1 MNGKYDDMI
10 HLPHHT
16 SSRHPRMSMA
26 DRAAQFSPFAAL
38 TGHGAAISET
48 ARLTDRQIELS
59 EDAKALLDQK
69 QSLLTERL
77 AEHPEVAV
85 TWFRADSQKEGGR
98 YEVAQGRLR
107 QIDTYAR
114 SGAGGRQTDRPGYST
129 GARNPCAGGVRGV
142 IPGTQAECRVASC
155 FAASGPGGGENLHK
169 A

>member
-77 AEHPEVAV
+77 AEHPEVALRRRSQRSDPGN
-85 TWFRADSQKEGGR
+85 TGGIPGRRLFCGFRARRRE
-98 YEVAQGRLR
+98 E
-107 QIDTYAR
+107 
-114 SGAGGRQTDRPGYST
+114 
-129 GARNPCAGGVRGV
+129 
-142 IPGTQAECRVASC
+142 
-155 FAASGPGGGENLHK
+155 FA
-169 A
+169 

>member
-59 EDAKALLDQK
+59 EAALLDQK

-77 AEHPEVAV
+77 AEHPAVAV

-98 YEVAQGRLR
+98 YEVAQGWLR

-114 SGAGGRQTDRPGYST
+114 CLVLEDGSRIALDTVLELEILAPEE
-129 GARNPCAGGVRGV
+129 P
-142 IPGTQAECRVASC
+142 E
-155 FAASGPGGGENLHK
+155 E
-169 A
+169 

>member
-10 HLPHHT
+10 HLPHPT

-77 AEHPEVAV
+77 AEHP
-85 TWFRADSQKEGGR
+85 FRADSQKEGGR
-98 YEVAQGRLR
+98 YEVVQGRLR

-114 SGAGGRQTDRPGYST
+114 CLVLEDGSRIALDTVLELEILAPEE
-129 GARNPCAGGVRGV
+129 P
-142 IPGTQAECRVASC
+142 E
-155 FAASGPGGGENLHK
+155 E
-169 A
+169 

>member
-10 HLPHHT
+10 HLPHPA

-26 DRAAQFSPFAAL
+26 DRAAQISPFAAL
-38 TGHGAAISET
+38 TGPGAAISET

-59 EDAKALLDQK
+59 EDAKALVDQK

-114 SGAGGRQTDRPGYST
+114 CLMLEDGSRIALDTVLELEILAPEEPG
-129 GARNPCAGGVRGV
+129 
-142 IPGTQAECRVASC
+142 E
-155 FAASGPGGGENLHK
+155 
-169 A
+169 

>member
-1 MNGKYDDMI
+1 ME
-10 HLPHHT
+10 
-16 SSRHPRMSMA
+16 
-26 DRAAQFSPFAAL
+26 Q
-38 TGHGAAISET
+38 T

-107 QIDTYAR
+107 KIDAYAR
-114 SGAGGRQTDRPGYST
+114 CLVLEDGSRIALDTVLELEILAPEEPG
-129 GARNPCAGGVRGV
+129 
-142 IPGTQAECRVASC
+142 E
-155 FAASGPGGGENLHK
+155 
-169 A
+169 

>member
-10 HLPHHT
+10 HLPHPT

-77 AEHPEVAV
+77 AEHPEVSV

-107 QIDTYAR
+107 QIVPMPAVWCWRTAAGSPWIQYWSSRSLRRRSQGSDPGNTGGMPGCRLFCGFRAR
-114 SGAGGRQTDRPGYST
+114 RR
-129 GARNPCAGGVRGV
+129 R
-142 IPGTQAECRVASC
+142 E
-155 FAASGPGGGENLHK
+155 FA
-169 A
+169 

>member
-1 MNGKYDDMI
+1 MEQPY
-10 HLPHHT
+10 P
-16 SSRHPRMSMA
+16 
-26 DRAAQFSPFAAL
+26 
-38 TGHGAAISET
+38 ET

-69 QSLLTERL
+69 QSLLIERL

-107 QIDTYAR
+107 QIDAYAR
-114 SGAGGRQTDRPGYST
+114 CLVLEDGSRIALDTVLELEILAPEEF
-129 GARNPCAGGVRGV
+129 RGV
-142 IPGTQAECRVASC
+142 IPGTQAEYRAAGC
-155 FAASGPGGGENLHK
+155 FAASGPGGGRNLHK

>member
-10 HLPHHT
+10 HLPHPT

-85 TWFRADSQKEGGR
+85 TRRRADGMRWHRDGSGRSMPMPAVWCWRTAAGSPWIQFWSSRSLRRRSQGSDPGNTGGMSGCRLFCDFRARRRE
-98 YEVAQGRLR
+98 E
-107 QIDTYAR
+107 
-114 SGAGGRQTDRPGYST
+114 
-129 GARNPCAGGVRGV
+129 
-142 IPGTQAECRVASC
+142 
-155 FAASGPGGGENLHK
+155 FA
-169 A
+169 

>member
-1 MNGKYDDMI
+1 MI
-10 HLPHHT
+10 LSICRTTLHPGIRGCPWQT
-16 SSRHPRMSMA
+16 GRRSSL
-26 DRAAQFSPFAAL
+26 FAAL

-48 ARLTDRQIELS
+48 ARLTDWQIELS

-114 SGAGGRQTDRPGYST
+114 CLMLEDGSRIALDTVLELEILAPEEPG
-129 GARNPCAGGVRGV
+129 
-142 IPGTQAECRVASC
+142 E
-155 FAASGPGGGENLHK
+155 
-169 A
+169 

>member
-48 ARLTDRQIELS
+48 ARLTDR
-59 EDAKALLDQK
+59 
-69 QSLLTERL
+69 L

-98 YEVAQGRLR
+98 YEVVQGRLR

-114 SGAGGRQTDRPGYST
+114 CLVLEDGRRIALDTVLELEILAPEESG
-129 GARNPCAGGVRGV
+129 
-142 IPGTQAECRVASC
+142 E
-155 FAASGPGGGENLHK
+155 
-169 A
+169 

>member
-16 SSRHPRMSMA
+16 SSSHPRMSMA

-107 QIDTYAR
+107 QIDAYAR
-114 SGAGGRQTDRPGYST
+114 CLVLEDGSRIALDTVLELEILAPEESG
-129 GARNPCAGGVRGV
+129 
-142 IPGTQAECRVASC
+142 E
-155 FAASGPGGGENLHK
+155 
-169 A
+169 

>member
-10 HLPHHT
+10 HLPHPT

-98 YEVAQGRLR
+98 YEVAQGQLR

-114 SGAGGRQTDRPGYST
+114 CLVLEDGSRIALDTVLELEILAPEEPG
-129 GARNPCAGGVRGV
+129 
-142 IPGTQAECRVASC
+142 E
-155 FAASGPGGGENLHK
+155 
-169 A
+169 

>member
-26 DRAAQFSPFAAL
+26 DRAAQFSTFAAL

-114 SGAGGRQTDRPGYST
+114 CLVLEDGSRIALDTVLELEILAPEEPG
-129 GARNPCAGGVRGV
+129 
-142 IPGTQAECRVASC
+142 E
-155 FAASGPGGGENLHK
+155 
-169 A
+169 

>member
-1 MNGKYDDMI
+1 MNGKYDDII

-69 QSLLTERL
+69 QSLLIERL
-77 AEHPEVAV
+77 AELRRLLSPGFGPTARR
-85 TWFRADSQKEGGR
+85 RADGMRWHRDG
-98 YEVAQGRLR
+98 LR

-114 SGAGGRQTDRPGYST
+114 LSVLEDGSRIALDTVLELEILAPEE
-129 GARNPCAGGVRGV
+129 P
-142 IPGTQAECRVASC
+142 E
-155 FAASGPGGGENLHK
+155 E
-169 A
+169 